1 MSLLSDDDFDEVLD
15 RISHLTDDPQ
25 LSRMAAKELT
35 RRLNR
40 MRLPLPPRTRSRRD
54 KWPTGRAIPVL
65 RREAHPVEILVV
77 RALSRTWGAAQF
89 GCSPDGSVFTA
100 DTDGWS
106 LPSGHRNNVT
116 GLTNLLDEAAEILN
130 EWRRDDR
137 GGRFYERDGAF
148 FDAEDGAIFL
158 EIDVRDDNDFRGE
171 WNQVHPSRWV
181 NRIRASTTGSSLV
194 SGLRQRLAD
203 WIST

>member
-1 MSLLSDDDFDEVLD
+1 MD
-15 RISHLTDDPQ
+15 
-25 LSRMAAKELT
+25 
-35 RRLNR
+35 
-40 MRLPLPPRTRSRRD
+40 
-54 KWPTGRAIPVL
+54 
-65 RREAHPVEILVV
+65 ILIV
-77 RALSRTWGAAQF
+77 RALAKTWGAAQF

-106 LPSGHRNNVT
+106 LPSGRRDNIT
-116 GLTNLLDEAAEILN
+116 GLFNLLDEAADILN

-137 GGRFYERDGAF
+137 GGRYYERDGAF

-171 WNQVHPSRWV
+171 WNQVHASRWGD
-181 NRIRASTTGSSLV
+181 RIRASTTRSSLV
-194 SGLRQRLAD
+194 GGLRQRLAD